1 MSNTETELKYLLSR
15 EDFHALYHHLYA
27 DKPGSKNDISL
38 IRQVN
43 YYFAS
48 PDSPL
53 TRSPINIRV
62 RFLGEQ
68 SELTCKIPI
77 ANQTTDVLQNSYEY
91 NRQISRKEAL
101 HYIENGLSANAQTG
115 SFPELRKDHS
125 LQPSDLI
132 CYGHLRTARFHFP
145 IKGGFPPIL
154 LDVNAYLN
162 TFDYELEWELD
173 SIQNQ
178 SESNQL
184 QQADILLRELFQKLH
199 ISPLGS
205 LKPKRVRFL
214 KRLFRPTVR

>member
-15 EDFHALYHHLYA
+15 KDFHCLYHHLQ
-27 DKPGSKNDISL
+27 PNNNISL

-53 TRSPINIRV
+53 TRSPINIRI
-62 RFLGEQ
+62 RFLGEK

-77 ANQTTDVLQNSYEY
+77 VNQTTDVLQNSYEY
-91 NRQISRKEAL
+91 NRQFSRKEAL
-101 HYIENGLSANAQTG
+101 HTIKDGLSAKAQTEF
-115 SFPELRKDHS
+115 FPEMLRNHS
-125 LQPSDLI
+125 LQPTDLI

-145 IKGGFPPIL
+145 VKDGFSPVL
-154 LDVNAYLN
+154 LDVNAYLG

-173 SIQNQ
+173 LLQNKLQ
-178 SESNQL
+178 PKQL
-184 QQADILLRELFQKLH
+184 QQADTFLKELFQKLN
-199 ISPLGS
+199 ISPAGG

-214 KRLFRPTVR
+214 ERLFSLRSIR